1 MSLTRLFCDID
12 DFCQWF
18 TPEWEKTQL
27 TEGSKKRR
35 RQRGLSQAEIMTILV
50 FYHQSGYK
58 TFKWF
63 YQRVVCKR
71 LNQAFP
77 TLVSY
82 NRFIELLP
90 EVLMP
95 LTFFMQS
102 RCGQGQGMAFID
114 ATSLR
119 VCENIRIPRHK
130 TFKDV
135 AERGKSSTGWFYGF
149 KLHLLVD
156 DCGNLLSFRITRG
169 NVDDRTPVPSMLK
182 KFVGKVFGDR
192 GYISKKLTQ
201 LLACDGVEL
210 ITTLKK
216 NMKPRVLAAFDKLL
230 LRKRCII
237 ETINDQLKNT
247 FDLEHSRHRSLTNF
261 MIAVVAGLVAYSYQ
275 PKKPSLNIKRED
287 LLSLLA

>member
-27 TEGSKKRR
+27 TNGGKKRR

-63 YQRVVCKR
+63 YQRVVCTR

-95 LTFFMQS
+95 LTFFTQS
-102 RCGQGQGMAFID
+102 RCGQGQGIAFID

-192 GYISKKLTQ
+192 GYVSKKLTE
-201 LLACDGVEL
+201 LLACDDVEL

-247 FDLEHSRHRSLTNF
+247 FDLEHSRHRSLTNY